1 MSLKEISLWI
11 YYYLMPSGWKGAP
24 SCVHQ
29 VLYIVIIDPHSAHL
43 TSLCNILGC
52 SSRSSCA
59 DLTRAFISTVVM
71 LAFLT
76 AAATVIGIAE
86 AFVIIGQKQAQM
98 RETWQTVLNI
108 RKLISKSGSK
118 NIVTNIIISFEI
130 RS

>member
-86 AFVIIGQKQAQM
+86 AFVIIGQM